1 MTRLNS
7 NTPAPL
13 RTAGMPR
20 ELDAAGFDDLA
31 ARQARLAEAMRETFF
46 RQLKFFNTMMV
57 DLPLGWLRADPQQ
70 VQVQSALPK
79 AMPGGIVD
87 VATVDGAGGEATRI
101 AEILATEILA
111 TEILAAEVA
120 DTQVLPATRKPKKP
134 RAPRKKPAP
143 KASR

>member
-87 VATVDGAGGEATRI
+87 VATVDGAGGEGHEDRRNPGDRNPGDGNFGGRS
-101 AEILATEILA
+101 
-111 TEILAAEVA
+111 A